1 VKDSA
6 TTASVPPVRGAT
18 RLREIAQIRLA
29 SVRAM
34 HALGAEQPRVLAAVD
49 AAARGEIARDD
60 AEALLSAHLEARERC
75 IATMRGFDAEWR
87 ELARDASQWSPDET
101 TAIAADARE
110 VLALLAEIDAGDT
123 RFADELIARR
133 RSAGAEI
140 ARADS
145 GRAAHR
151 AYAGGTGASGHEP
164 RFTDRR
170 G

>member
-1 VKDSA
+1 MS
-6 TTASVPPVRGAT
+6 GAT
-18 RLREIAQIRLA
+18 RLREIAHIRLA

-34 HALGAEQPRVLAAVD
+34 HALGGEQPRVLAAVD
-49 AAARGEIARDD
+49 AAARGDIARED

-75 IATMRGFDAEWR
+75 IAAMRGFDAEWR
-87 ELARDASQWSPDET
+87 ELARDASQWSPGET
-101 TAIAADARE
+101 AAIAGDARE
-110 VLALLAEIDAGDT
+110 VLTLLAEIDACDA

-133 RSAGAEI
+133 RSAAAEI
-140 ARADS
+140 ARTDS

-151 AYAGGTGASGHEP
+151 AYAGGTASPAHEP